1 MLSVIMQIE
10 RSYPAMLLIEQL
22 AHHRFVHS
30 GPLVLRTAPY
40 NFQHL
45 QKIGTELSHDVLNPT
60 HVPL

>member
-1 MLSVIMQIE
+1 MLSAITKFE
-10 RSYPAMLLIEQL
+10 RSYPAMLLTEQL
-22 AHHRFVHS
+22 ADQRFAHS
-30 GPLVLRTAPY
+30 GPLVLGTAPF